1 MIRISILWG
10 KDGREISGFST
21 SSHLASLETSRRA
34 TTTGRSDGKF
44 CDVSDLT
51 GAETGDPPPFLF
63 SIDLEDVR
71 TMIPDG
77 LQYCDSVPRL
87 VRMYMEFLYHH
98 ATKCTFFT
106 VGDIVKRYPDLVR
119 EIASEG
125 HEIACHSSDH
135 VPIPR
140 QTQSEF
146 RDDIARN
153 IDALSTVSG
162 GNPIRGFRAPTLSM
176 TPETSW
182 AYEVLVEAGIEY
194 SSSVLPASNPL
205 FGWPGFSRETV
216 RVEPGIWEIPISL
229 THLPL
234 LDVPFASGVYLRVL
248 PLSLQRILYGRE
260 RRAGRPVVM
269 YCHPFDLDTEQEY
282 FCYPELTGHR
292 FYNWLMYR
300 GRAGVMRKLDSL
312 LNAGGEIVPYSD
324 YVSRLEPA
332 KAVVPFGAPTARLPS
347 EEEGQVD

>member
-1 MIRISILWG
+1 
-10 KDGREISGFST
+10 
-21 SSHLASLETSRRA
+21 
-34 TTTGRSDGKF
+34 
-44 CDVSDLT
+44 VSDQT
-51 GAETGDPPPFLF
+51 GTETNAPFLF

-71 TMIPDG
+71 TMIPG
-77 LQYCDSVPRL
+77 GMQYRDSVPRL
-87 VRMYMEFLYHH
+87 VQMYMTFLDRH
-98 ATKCTFFT
+98 TMKCTFFI
-106 VGDIVKRYPDLVR
+106 VGDIAKRYPNLVR

-140 QTQSEF
+140 QTRSEF

-153 IDALSTVSG
+153 IDELRAASR
-162 GNPIRGFRAPTLSM
+162 GNPIRGFRAPTVSM

-194 SSSVLPASNPL
+194 SSSVLAASNPL
-205 FGWPGFSRETV
+205 FGWPGFLGETI

-229 THLPL
+229 TRLPM

-248 PLSLQRILYGRE
+248 PLSLQRMLYRRE

-269 YCHPFDLDTEQEY
+269 YCHPFDLDTEQEHY
-282 FCYPELTGHR
+282 CYPELTGHR

-300 GRAGVMRKLDSL
+300 GRASVLRRLDSL
-312 LNAGGEIVPYSD
+312 LNTGGEIVPYSD
-324 YVSRLEPA
+324 YVSRLEPTEA
-332 KAVVPFGAPTARLPS
+332 ILPFGASTAHAPS
-347 EEEGQVD
+347 DKEVQVG